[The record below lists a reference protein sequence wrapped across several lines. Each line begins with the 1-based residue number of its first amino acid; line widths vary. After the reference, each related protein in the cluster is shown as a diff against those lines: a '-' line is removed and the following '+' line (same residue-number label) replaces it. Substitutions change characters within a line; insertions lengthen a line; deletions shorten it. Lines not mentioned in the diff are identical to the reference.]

1 MLRLFPAMLGLLGAA
16 FLVKAAPREAGNDWS
31 VEDFDAVI
39 FVGLEGYRD
48 FENGRHT
55 FEKAS
60 CLDCHRFGSKGPD
73 NPVSPDLTK
82 VGESESPR
90 DLLESILHPAKKIA
104 SGFEQRKFRL
114 KNGRTME
121 GMVRDATG
129 SGFALVANPRK
140 PEEAHSVKH
149 TEVAGEE
156 FLSLSAMPA
165 GLLDPFDEEDVLD
178 LLAYLLSGGRPE
190 DAMFR
195 H

>member
-1 MLRLFPAMLGLLGAA
+1 MPRLSHAILSVLGAV
-16 FLVKAAPREAGNDWS
+16 FLVEAAPREAVNDWT

-48 FENGRHT
+48 FENGRRT

-60 CLDCHRFGSKGPD
+60 CLECHRFGPKGPEQS
-73 NPVSPDLTK
+73 VAPDLTK
-82 VGESESPR
+82 VGERESPR
-90 DLLESILHPAKKIA
+90 DLLESILHPAKKTA
-104 SGFEQRKFRL
+104 PGYEQRKLRL
-114 KNGRTME
+114 KDGRTLE
-121 GMVRDATG
+121 GMVRDETG
-129 SGFALVANPRK
+129 SGFTLVGDPRK
-140 PEEAHSVKH
+140 PEKRHSLKRA
-149 TEVAGEE
+149 EVAGEE
-156 FLSLSAMPA
+156 VLTASAMPS